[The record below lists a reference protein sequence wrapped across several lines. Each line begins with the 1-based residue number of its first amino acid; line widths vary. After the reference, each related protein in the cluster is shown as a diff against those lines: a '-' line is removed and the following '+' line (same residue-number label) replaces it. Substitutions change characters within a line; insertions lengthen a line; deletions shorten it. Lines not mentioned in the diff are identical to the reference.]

1 MQIDLTKLLSGEGRK
16 ESHDIGYNPEMYR
29 SKMGDF
35 PLEEAATIHFDLEHI
50 KNRLVKVEARGEVSL
65 WIPCGRC
72 LQPVKVDFPIEVSE
86 EIDLTLSFDER
97 RNSEHSGNYIE
108 GQVLDTNQCVD
119 NEILIQWPLRVL
131 CKDDCKGICSHC
143 GSNRNITKCDCDTKE
158 LDPRMAAIKDIF
170 HQFKEV

>member
-1 MQIDLTKLLSGEGRK
+1 MQIDLTKLLSCEGRK
-16 ESHDIGYNPEMYR
+16 ESHDVLYNPETYK

-35 PLEEAATIHFDLEHI
+35 PLDKAATLHFDLEHL
-50 KNRLVKVEARGEVSL
+50 KNRLLRVNVKGLVSL
-65 WIPCGRC
+65 QIPCGRC

-86 EIDLTLSFDER
+86 EIDLKLSLDER
-97 RNSEHSGNYIE
+97 QDAEYSGSYID

-143 GSNRNITKCDCDTKE
+143 GCNRNLSECDCDTKE